1 MSPPRPSAKLH
12 PSDRSSAMKAGRCHV
27 KESKGRAVANRELPL
42 SGSRPQGLKFKAWLT
57 ELRRPGGLSAQG
69 RVRSC
74 DWRSEFRVAARS
86 VRVLFAELQPDSE
99 RSPSRRSL
107 GPAEFQLN
115 RESELYLLS
124 GAAALAVVALES
136 DQIPF
141 HRAPAAPSRSRS
153 SRYSTPNRAWHR
165 QLQVGAAAIPL
176 QPSTARRSRA

>member
-1 MSPPRPSAKLH
+1 LDQGKLPPV
-12 PSDRSSAMKAGRCHV
+12 M
-27 KESKGRAVANRELPL
+27 
-42 SGSRPQGLKFKAWLT
+42 
-57 ELRRPGGLSAQG
+57 
-69 RVRSC
+69 
-74 DWRSEFRVAARS
+74 AARS

-176 QPSTARRSRA
+176 QPSTARRSRALSLRYCPVSVHRSSESEIPTQAPIFYPPSTAQPTIHHFISSPTSHSTNPRDWPGLMTRTSWSPSR